1 MPFCLTSKETNM
13 KTILYQHQR
22 IIFRLTI
29 AVLLLSFV
37 LASIPQKSHAQNN
50 MIHMQFKKKRM
61 NKVDIRFE
69 MIHNLMIIPVFIN
82 GSDTLKF
89 ILDTGVSHT
98 MITSLKGSYGA
109 TFNYA
114 REIKLMGLGNGEEIT
129 AYHSF
134 GNLIEMPGVIGFNHN
149 VIILKDEFDFL
160 SQGLGTQI
168 HGLLG
173 YDVFNS
179 FTVEI
184 DYKAQKMTLYD
195 PEFFQRRRREKMVQK
210 MDVVE
215 LEIVR
220 RKPFVYAKVEDDFG
234 NKHNS
239 KLLVDSG
246 ASHALTLFTSA
257 SERIDVPD
265 NSIYSYIGV
274 GLSGDIY
281 GHIGRAK
288 TFEIGRYR
296 FKNPLVTFPEEAS
309 VQISNYEN
317 DRSGSIGADILKRFT
332 VVFDYNSGEM
342 LIKPN
347 ANFKSEFKYNLSGI
361 DITTPFPDIPVYQ
374 VTKIRKG
381 SPAWIAGLEVG
392 DQIVTINGIET
403 SEYSLSNL
411 IQVLQSRAGRTMKVG
426 VKRQEQMFF
435 AKFTLEDPLN

>member
-1 MPFCLTSKETNM
+1 M
-13 KTILYQHQR
+13 KKTLNEYQR
-22 IIFRLTI
+22 IIFRLFAGI
-29 AVLLLSFV
+29 LFLSIVLTAL
-37 LASIPQKSHAQNN
+37 PQKSFGQSN
-50 MIHMQFKKKRM
+50 MMHMHFKKKRM
-61 NKVDIRFE
+61 NKMDIRFE
-69 MIHNLMIIPVFIN
+69 MIHNLMIVPVFIN

-114 REIKLMGLGNGEEIT
+114 REINLMGLGDGDEVT

-134 GNLIEMPGVIGFNHN
+134 GNLIEMPGVIGYNHN
-149 VIILKDEFDFL
+149 VIILKDEFDFI

-173 YDVFNS
+173 FDVFNS

-184 DYKAQKMTLYD
+184 DYKTRKLTLYD
-195 PEFFQRRRREKMVQK
+195 PEFYQRRRREKDVKK
-210 MDVVE
+210 MDVVNM
-215 LEIVR
+215 EIVR
-220 RKPFVYAKVEDDFG
+220 RKPFIYAKVEDEFG
-234 NKHNS
+234 NKQDS

-246 ASHALTLFTSA
+246 ASHSLTLFTSG
-257 SERIDVPD
+257 SNKIEVPD

-281 GHIGRAK
+281 GYIGRAK

-296 FKNPLVTFPEEAS
+296 FKRPLVTFPEEAS
-309 VQISNYEN
+309 VQISNYEK

-332 VVFDYNSGEM
+332 VIFDYKRGEM

-347 ANFKSEFKYNLSGI
+347 SNYKSEFKYNLSGI
-361 DITTPFPDIPVYQ
+361 DLTTPFPDIPVYQ

-392 DQIVTINGIET
+392 DQIVTINGVET
-403 SEYSLSNL
+403 TEYSLSNL
-411 IQVLQSRAGRTMKVG
+411 VQLLQSKAGRTLKVG
-426 VKRQEQMFF
+426 VKRQEDVFF
-435 AKFTLEDPLN
+435 AKFTLEDPLK

>member
-1 MPFCLTSKETNM
+1 M
-13 KTILYQHQR
+13 KTKLYEHQR
-22 IIFRLTI
+22 SIFRLFSAI
-29 AVLLLSFV
+29 LFVSLVLNAL
-37 LASIPQKSHAQNN
+37 PQKSNAQSNL
-50 MIHMQFKKKRM
+50 IHMHFKKKRM
-61 NKVDIRFE
+61 NKMDIRFD
-69 MIHNLMIIPVFIN
+69 MIHNLMIVPVFIN
-82 GSDTLKF
+82 GSDTMKF

-109 TFNYA
+109 AFNYA
-114 REIKLMGLGNGEEIT
+114 REINLMGLGNGDEII

-134 GNLIEMPGVIGFNHN
+134 GNMIEMPGVIGYNHN

-173 YDVFNS
+173 YDVFDS
-179 FTVEI
+179 FIVEI
-184 DYKAQKMTLYD
+184 DYKSRKMTLYD
-195 PEFFQRRRREKMVQK
+195 PDFYERRRRDKMLKK

-215 LEIVR
+215 LEVVR
-220 RKPFVYAKVEDDFG
+220 RKPFIYAIVEDEFG
-234 NKHNS
+234 NRQDS

-257 SERIDVPD
+257 SEKIEIPD
-265 NSIYSYIGV
+265 NSIYAFIGI

-288 TFEIGRYR
+288 AFEIGRYK
-296 FKNPLVTFPEEAS
+296 FKRPLVTFPEEAS

-317 DRSGSIGADILKRFT
+317 NRSGSIGADILKRFT
-332 VVFDYNSGEM
+332 VVFDYKRGEM
-342 LIKPN
+342 LVKPN
-347 ANFKSEFKYNLSGI
+347 GNFKSEFKYNLSGI
-361 DITTPFPDIPVYQ
+361 DLTTPFPDIPVYQ

-403 SEYSLSNL
+403 SEYSLSNMV
-411 IQVLQSRAGRTMKVG
+411 QMLQSKAGRTLKVG
-426 VKRQEQMFF
+426 VKRQEQVFF
-435 AKFTLEDPLN
+435 AKFTLEDPLR